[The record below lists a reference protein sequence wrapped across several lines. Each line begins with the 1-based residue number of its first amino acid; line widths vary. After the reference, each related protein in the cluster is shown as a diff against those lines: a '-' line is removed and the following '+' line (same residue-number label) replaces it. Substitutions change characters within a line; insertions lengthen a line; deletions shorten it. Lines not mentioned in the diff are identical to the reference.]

1 MKHLALISI
10 LAVSLTGGA
19 GAEAQDLKQQLKAYE
34 AAFKAHPPR
43 KIAAPADQKAIA
55 LLSSGSPASEIWENA
70 GGWRTVRD
78 VTQPALIPVAPKRAS
93 ANGTAI
99 VIAPGGGF
107 FSLSMDA
114 EGLEVAK
121 YLSKRGVT
129 CFVLKYRLDP
139 TPADTDGFW
148 DVMAARFTE
157 FDPKQTHNEMASP
170 AVALAQADGLAA
182 MQWVR
187 THAADYGID
196 PQKIGFM
203 GFSAGGATTMNV
215 ATAYDSAS
223 RPNFIGVIYG
233 AMPERA
239 VPTDAPPAFVSV
251 AADDSLLAYASTPI
265 FDAWRSAGKSAE
277 LHIYAKGGHGFAS
290 KNQGTSSDHWLED
303 YFNWLVAGGWA
314 KASAPAPAS
323 PQNR

>member
-1 MKHLALISI
+1 
-10 LAVSLTGGA
+10 
-19 GAEAQDLKQQLKAYE
+19 
-34 AAFKAHPPR
+34 
-43 KIAAPADQKAIA
+43 
-55 LLSSGSPASEIWENA
+55 
-70 GGWRTVRD
+70 
-78 VTQPALIPVAPKRAS
+78 
-93 ANGTAI
+93 
-99 VIAPGGGF
+99 
-107 FSLSMDA
+107 
-114 EGLEVAK
+114 
-121 YLSKRGVT
+121 
-129 CFVLKYRLDP
+129 
-139 TPADTDGFW
+139 
-148 DVMAARFTE
+148 MAARFTE